1 MGNNAAFTAFEA
13 TVIAVYNRGVL
24 DKDLLSTL
32 MQPYQGVDIDSGGM
46 AGTLANDGKDI
57 IEIVL
62 TMFGEPVPLRPHLP
76 KDHREWTEE
85 QDIANEEYHESR
97 WGKFHK
103 ITDQFGW
110 S

>member
-1 MGNNAAFTAFEA
+1 MGNNEAFTAFEA
-13 TVIAVYNRGVL
+13 TAIAVYNRGIL
-24 DKDLLSTL
+24 DKDLLSEL
-32 MQPYQGVDIDSGGM
+32 MKPYGGVDIDSGGM

-62 TMFGEPVPLRPHLP
+62 TVFGEPVPVRPKLP
-76 KDHREWTEE
+76 ENYREWTPE
-85 QDIANEEYHESR
+85 QDAANEEYQESL
-97 WGKFHK
+97 WGKFNK